1 MGGGGSS
8 SGGGGGPSAEQ
19 LGAKQK
25 TADETS
31 GLQKKKSF
39 QRERVGPSAKGR
51 EAEVAGR
58 SFLKASGVD
67 QDALVKKSLLGG
79 GISG

>member
-1 MGGGGSS
+1 MGGGGS
-8 SGGGGGPSAEQ
+8 GDGGGPSAEQ
-19 LGAKQK
+19 LAEQQRLAEQ
-25 TADETS
+25 TQL
-31 GLQKKKSF
+31 LQEKNDI
-39 QRERVGPSAKGR
+39 QRQRDALTAKGR

>member
-1 MGGGGSS
+1 MGGGG
-8 SGGGGGPSAEQ
+8 GGNDGPSAEQ
-19 LGAKQK
+19 LAAQK
-25 TADETS
+25 KAADEARV
-31 GLQKKKSF
+31 LQEKNDI
-39 QRERVGPSAKGR
+39 QRQRDALTAKGR

-67 QDALVKKSLLGG
+67 QDALVKKSLLGS

>member
-8 SGGGGGPSAEQ
+8 GGGGPSAEQ
-19 LGAKQK
+19 LEAQRK
-25 TADETS
+25 AAEETRL
-31 GLQKKKSF
+31 LQEKNDI
-39 QRERVGPSAKGR
+39 QRQRDALTAKGR

-58 SFLKASGVD
+58 SFLKAAGVD

>member
-8 SGGGGGPSAEQ
+8 GGGGPSAEQ
-19 LGAKQK
+19 VAARQK
-25 TADETS
+25 AADEARVLQEKNDIQRQRDALTS
-31 GLQKKKSF
+31 
-39 QRERVGPSAKGR
+39 KGR

-58 SFLKASGVD
+58 SFLKASGVE

>member
-8 SGGGGGPSAEQ
+8 GGGGPSAEQ
-19 LGAKQK
+19 LAAQQK
-25 TADETS
+25 EADETRV
-31 GLQKKKSF
+31 LQEKNDI
-39 QRERVGPSAKGR
+39 QRQRDALIAKGR
-51 EAEVAGR
+51 EADVAGR

>member
-8 SGGGGGPSAEQ
+8 GGGGPSAEQ
-19 LGAKQK
+19 LAEQQRLAEQ
-25 TADETS
+25 TRL
-31 GLQKKKSF
+31 LQEKNDL
-39 QRERVGPSAKGR
+39 QRQRDALTAKGR

>member
-8 SGGGGGPSAEQ
+8 GGGGPSAEQ
-19 LGAKQK
+19 VAAQQK
-25 TADETS
+25 AADETRV
-31 GLQKKKSF
+31 LQEKNDI
-39 QRERVGPSAKGR
+39 QRQRDALTSKGR

-58 SFLKASGVD
+58 SFLKASGVE

>member
-8 SGGGGGPSAEQ
+8 GGGGPSAEQ
-19 LGAKQK
+19 LAAQQK
-25 TADETS
+25 AAEQTRL
-31 GLQKKKSF
+31 LQEKNDI
-39 QRERVGPSAKGR
+39 QRQRDALTAKGR

>member
-8 SGGGGGPSAEQ
+8 GGGGPSAEQ
-19 LGAKQK
+19 LAAKQK
-25 TADETS
+25 AADETRV
-31 GLQKKKSF
+31 LQEKNDIQR
-39 QRERVGPSAKGR
+39 QREALRAKGR

>member
-8 SGGGGGPSAEQ
+8 GGGGPSAEQ
-19 LGAKQK
+19 LAAQRKAEEQ
-25 TADETS
+25 TRL
-31 GLQKKKSF
+31 LQEKNDI
-39 QRERVGPSAKGR
+39 QRQRDALTAKGR

>member
-8 SGGGGGPSAEQ
+8 GGGGPSAAQLEAQRKAEEQ
-19 LGAKQK
+19 TRL
-25 TADETS
+25 
-31 GLQKKKSF
+31 LQEKNDI
-39 QRERVGPSAKGR
+39 QRQRDALTAKGR

-58 SFLKASGVD
+58 SFLKAAGVD

>member
-1 MGGGGSS
+1 MGGGGS

-19 LGAKQK
+19 LAAKQK
-25 TADETS
+25 ADDEARV
-31 GLQKKKSF
+31 LQEKNDI
-39 QRERVGPSAKGR
+39 QRQRDALTAKGR
-51 EAEVAGR
+51 AAEVAGR

>member
-8 SGGGGGPSAEQ
+8 GSGGPSAEQ
-19 LGAKQK
+19 LAAQQK
-25 TADETS
+25 AAEETRL
-31 GLQKKKSF
+31 LQEKNDI
-39 QRERVGPSAKGR
+39 QRQRDALTAKGR

-58 SFLKASGVD
+58 SFLKASGAD
-67 QDALVKKSLLGG
+67 QDALVKKSLLGS

>member
-8 SGGGGGPSAEQ
+8 GGGGPSAKQLAAQRKAEEQ
-19 LGAKQK
+19 TRL
-25 TADETS
+25 
-31 GLQKKKSF
+31 LQEKNDI
-39 QRERVGPSAKGR
+39 QRQRDALTAKGR

-67 QDALVKKSLLGG
+67 QDALVKKSLLGS

>member
-1 MGGGGSS
+1 MGGGG
-8 SGGGGGPSAEQ
+8 GGNDGPSAEQ
-19 LGAKQK
+19 LAAQQK
-25 TADETS
+25 AAEETRR
-31 GLQKKKSF
+31 LQEKNDI
-39 QRERVGPSAKGR
+39 QRQRDALTAKGR

-67 QDALVKKSLLGG
+67 QDALVKKSLLGS

>member
-1 MGGGGSS
+1 MGGGG
-8 SGGGGGPSAEQ
+8 GGNDGPSAEQ
-19 LGAKQK
+19 LAAQQK
-25 TADETS
+25 AAEETRR
-31 GLQKKKSF
+31 LQEKNDI
-39 QRERVGPSAKGR
+39 QRQRDAMTAKGR

-67 QDALVKKSLLGG
+67 QDALVKKSLLGS

>member
-8 SGGGGGPSAEQ
+8 GGGGPSAEQ
-19 LGAKQK
+19 LAAQQK
-25 TADETS
+25 AEEQTRL
-31 GLQKKKSF
+31 LQEKNDI
-39 QRERVGPSAKGR
+39 QRQRDALTAKGR

-58 SFLKASGVD
+58 SFLKASGID

>member
-8 SGGGGGPSAEQ
+8 DGGGPSAEQ
-19 LGAKQK
+19 LAAQQK
-25 TADETS
+25 AADEARVLQEKNDVQRQRDALTS
-31 GLQKKKSF
+31 
-39 QRERVGPSAKGR
+39 KGR

-58 SFLKASGVD
+58 SFLKASGVE

>member
-8 SGGGGGPSAEQ
+8 GSGGPSAEQ
-19 LGAKQK
+19 LAAQRK
-25 TADETS
+25 AAEETRL
-31 GLQKKKSF
+31 LQEKNDI
-39 QRERVGPSAKGR
+39 QRQRDALTTKGR

>member
-1 MGGGGSS
+1 MGGGG
-8 SGGGGGPSAEQ
+8 GGNDGPSAEQ
-19 LGAKQK
+19 LAAQQK
-25 TADETS
+25 AAEETRL
-31 GLQKKKSF
+31 LQEKNDI
-39 QRERVGPSAKGR
+39 QRQRDALTAKGR

-67 QDALVKKSLLGG
+67 QEALVKKSLLGG

>member
-8 SGGGGGPSAEQ
+8 GGGGPSAEQ
-19 LGAKQK
+19 LAAQQK
-25 TADETS
+25 AEEQTRL
-31 GLQKKKSF
+31 LQEKNDI
-39 QRERVGPSAKGR
+39 QRQRDALTAKGR